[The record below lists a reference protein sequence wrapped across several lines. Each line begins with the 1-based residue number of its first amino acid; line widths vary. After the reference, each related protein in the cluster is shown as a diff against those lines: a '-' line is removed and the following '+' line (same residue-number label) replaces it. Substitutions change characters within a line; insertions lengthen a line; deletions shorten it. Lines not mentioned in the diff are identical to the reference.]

1 MFKIGCLGMFL
12 KDLILFV
19 RYFLEFLIENKL
31 WCNCSMKW
39 NIRRKGWFLFG
50 GRLFDMVFCYYVV
63 VIRLI
68 ILVDIKWVYF
78 FVVGFIKGFLDYK
91 D

>member
-1 MFKIGCLGMFL
+1 MKINCDVIVVWSGILG
-12 KDLILFV
+12 V
-19 RYFLEFLIENKL
+19 
-31 WCNCSMKW
+31 
-39 NIRRKGWFLFG
+39 KGWFLFG